1 MNLSV
6 DLLLTVAECD
16 GMLEI
21 LEAEKVQIQR
31 RLRNLGELLDDRS
44 GTVQEVKAGIVSVE
58 AIIGGYQAAIA
69 VITDDK
75 ERRKLELKIEREET
89 KLKSLQNRD
98 ANYSAL
104 SVIED
109 QVDHNQLDVQI
120 GVLDTAIADVN
131 TRKAAL

>member
-6 DLLLTVAECD
+6 DLLETAAECD
-16 GMLEI
+16 SMLEI

-31 RLRNLGELLDDRS
+31 RLRNLGELLGDRS
-44 GTVQEVKAGIVSVE
+44 GRVQEVKTGIVSVE
-58 AIIGGYQAAIA
+58 AIISGYQSAIG

-89 KLKSLQNRD
+89 KLKSLQNRE
-98 ANYSAL
+98 ANYNAL

-109 QVDHNQLDVQI
+109 EVDHNQLDVQI
-120 GVLDTAIADVN
+120 GVLDTAIADVTAKKN
-131 TRKAAL
+131 SL